1 MDPVDFFLSLPNTLE
16 GEAET
21 LYRMRMEELLW
32 RAGRYG
38 EDPTEAFLERLQR
51 QFPGHTAERIRE
63 FQEFSR
69 GRAES
74 LLTYYNRLI
83 NVAEDVRCT
92 DNSLL
97 ISKFLG
103 GLDEALGGGLR
114 MRVYELGA
122 EASLEEVF
130 DLAERVEL
138 AQRKYEAYLPRPT
151 ERSRRPTWAAAII
164 PEGGGRT
171 DARGESGIDTRT
183 CHRCGQPG
191 HLRRDCKNCD
201 GCGKPG
207 HRKRECPDAA
217 RCEICKKRGH
227 EAKDCYQR
235 EGGIRRHPEELQ
247 RQISRLQAQLRATG
261 LRGEAEAG
269 MYARDEEGEEVEQDV
284 QCALMAWRGREEM
297 GLRSGGKDGKRE
309 LGKKEQVKGEKP
321 TEPALERAPARH
333 PQERLACQTSV
344 LLLEKGAM
352 EVEGEKVKTAIIDT
366 GAQSVMLGKGM
377 AERLGL
383 LAPERHVKKGMLVMT
398 AEGGEPKWMP
408 CTRTPIEVTLLP
420 GGGGARDQNPH
431 EVRNLRPKRAYQ
443 AVEGPPPVEQGGPPG
458 LGGAPRMKR
467 MDKPQQQSDWQ
478 QPIHL
483 VELFGGI
490 GAGLSTVVRNGIAVR
505 RWTYVEKEPVVRRM
519 AEHHA
524 RKLQAEYPE
533 LLSERV
539 IREAM
544 GGMTHDVKE
553 ISEAEVVSWGHV
565 DLLVAGWECQGVSWA
580 GKGKGEG
587 DQRTRLMEELFRIL
601 EWLQERQGRVA
612 YLLENLDL
620 EGDSREPIRLV
631 RDRIR
636 GQLGEGVS
644 CDAARMG
651 SRHEQCNQVGQE
663 RRALPTLVAYVGAAG
678 YKWEAGK
685 PGPGMVY
692 DHGRRRWEEPTALEW
707 ELAMGYREDATAA
720 PGASEADRR
729 RALGNAMDG
738 HVLRWLVQRMWC
750 KVKEMELKLSST
762 EPVFHRRRKM
772 PPGDEE
778 ICKEKIKELLEAG
791 LIRRSESEYA
801 TPTVVAARRDL
812 TEEVL
817 SRRMCGD
824 YRALNK
830 ITVADRYPMPMAE
843 EIFDKLVEG
852 VFFTTLDL
860 RQGLNQIKIREE
872 DIKKTAFHGPD
883 GLYEWLYMPFGLRNA
898 SAVFQRVMDSVL
910 RGVECAA
917 CYIDDMVIFSTTEQ
931 QHLQDVER
939 TLTAI
944 EAAGLTCHPKKC
956 RWGEQTVQY
965 LGYEDLMAA
974 VKTTTVLKLPTADLP
989 FTLYTDWSSQGMGGI
1004 LCQEVEGEEK
1014 VVAYASR
1021 SCNSAE
1027 AQYSSYIGEG
1037 LAAVWAVGHFRVYLQ
1052 GREFTLV
1059 TDHQPLTWLMTTPGL
1074 TGRNAWW
1081 AMKLQEQAELSGAK
1095 GEKGP
1100 ADIWEDEP
1108 AMRWVKGETGE
1119 DEELTARVRARG
1131 QHYRWYQQQL
1141 QVQTE
1146 DGWKLVPAPSERE
1159 AVIKEIHTKLG
1170 HFGHERT
1177 VQLLK
1182 TGWWWEGMR
1191 RQVKGWVEGCEVCQR
1206 SRANLT
1212 QAKAELQS
1220 RSIRGLGFRW
1230 SLDLAGELPLSWG
1243 GKQYIVLMVEH
1254 VSKWLEVRAIPSKSS
1269 RHVATAFKEQVTLKR
1284 GLRAY
1289 GEKRKRDWDEELH
1302 WIAAGYRFGK
1312 QAALRD
1318 HSPYSLLYGCE
1329 PLLPVGA
1336 ARVLTDTVTAGTI
1349 ENWVALSKARAR
1361 YLRVMMPAALENLH
1375 TAQLRDA
1382 RRYEQRQQQGA
1393 GGRPRKGVSQGQ
1405 EVYLKRA
1412 KQDTLD
1418 VGVSTERWRVKEVR
1432 PSGVLVLENDKG
1444 ALLKEHQSNMA
1455 MVRGGKPQEKGPVTQ
1470 AQAARARA

>member
-1 MDPVDFFLSLPNTLE
+1 
-16 GEAET
+16 
-21 LYRMRMEELLW
+21 
-32 RAGRYG
+32 
-38 EDPTEAFLERLQR
+38 
-51 QFPGHTAERIRE
+51 
-63 FQEFSR
+63 
-69 GRAES
+69 
-74 LLTYYNRLI
+74 
-83 NVAEDVRCT
+83 
-92 DNSLL
+92 
-97 ISKFLG
+97 
-103 GLDEALGGGLR
+103 
-114 MRVYELGA
+114 
-122 EASLEEVF
+122 
-130 DLAERVEL
+130 
-138 AQRKYEAYLPRPT
+138 
-151 ERSRRPTWAAAII
+151 
-164 PEGGGRT
+164 
-171 DARGESGIDTRT
+171 
-183 CHRCGQPG
+183 
-191 HLRRDCKNCD
+191 
-201 GCGKPG
+201 
-207 HRKRECPDAA
+207 
-217 RCEICKKRGH
+217 
-227 EAKDCYQR
+227 
-235 EGGIRRHPEELQ
+235 
-247 RQISRLQAQLRATG
+247 
-261 LRGEAEAG
+261 
-269 MYARDEEGEEVEQDV
+269 
-284 QCALMAWRGREEM
+284 
-297 GLRSGGKDGKRE
+297 
-309 LGKKEQVKGEKP
+309 
-321 TEPALERAPARH
+321 
-333 PQERLACQTSV
+333 
-344 LLLEKGAM
+344 
-352 EVEGEKVKTAIIDT
+352 
-366 GAQSVMLGKGM
+366 
-377 AERLGL
+377 
-383 LAPERHVKKGMLVMT
+383 
-398 AEGGEPKWMP
+398 
-408 CTRTPIEVTLLP
+408 
-420 GGGGARDQNPH
+420 
-431 EVRNLRPKRAYQ
+431 
-443 AVEGPPPVEQGGPPG
+443 
-458 LGGAPRMKR
+458 

-483 VELFGGI
+483 LELFGGI
-490 GAGLSTVVRNGIAVR
+490 GAGLSAVVRNGIAVR

-524 RKLQAEYPE
+524 RNLQAEYPE

-544 GGMTHDVKE
+544 GGTTHDVKE
-553 ISEAEVVSWGHV
+553 ISEAEVASWGQI

-601 EWLQERQGRVA
+601 EWLLERQGRVA

-651 SRHEQCNQVGQE
+651 SGVKRAAERKVQDILAPGRTPAPVCRKSYSRHEQCNQVGQE

-692 DHGRRRWEEPTALEW
+692 DHGRRRWEEPTALER

-738 HVLRWLVQRMWC
+738 HVLRWLVQRMWRETVVSWGQEEEKGGVEAEPRGAWSCQEMGEESWVVGEAMSKEGKDAMQELLARHKKCFAFTMQELGRC

-812 TEEVL
+812 TGEVL

-860 RQGLNQIKIREE
+860 RQGFNQIKIREE

-883 GLYEWLYMPFGLRNA
+883 GLYEWLYMPFGLWNA

-917 CYIDDMVIFSTTEQ
+917 CYIDNVIGIQQAKVAVLDRLREPKDKSGLRAVLGFLSYYRRFVPNFSKRAAVLNGLLRE
-931 QHLQDVER
+931 D
-939 TLTAI
+939 
-944 EAAGLTCHPKKC
+944 EAWE
-956 RWGEQTVQY
+956 WGEAQKGALQ
-965 LGYEDLMAA
+965 DLMAA
-974 VKTTTVLKLPTADLP
+974 VKTATVLKLPTADLP
-989 FTLYTDWSSQGMGGI
+989 FTLYTDWSSQGIGGI

-1037 LAAVWAVGHFRVYLQ
+1037 HAAVWAVGHFRVYLQ

-1059 TDHQPLTWLMTTPGL
+1059 TDHQPLTWLMTTLGL
-1074 TGRNAWW
+1074 TRRNARW
-1081 AMKLQEQAELSGAK
+1081 AMKLQEYDFKIKHRPGKTLQHVDGLSRNPPPPEPTVTLTLLARQAELSGAK

-1100 ADIWEDEP
+1100 TDIWEDEP

-1191 RQVKGWVEGCEVCQR
+1191 RQVKGWVEGCEACQR

-1220 RSIRGLGFRW
+1220 LPIRGLGFRW
-1230 SLDLAGELPLSWG
+1230 SLDLAGELPLSRG

-1269 RHVATAFKEQVTLKR
+1269 MHVAAVIKEQVVCRFGACAEVLTDQGTEFQGEFKKLLEETGITHRRTSRYHPQSDGLTERLMQTLKR

-1336 ARVLTDTVTAGTI
+1336 ARVLTYTVTSGTI
-1349 ENWVALSKARAR
+1349 ENWVALSEARAR

-1382 RRYEQRQQQGA
+1382 RRYEQRQHQGV

-1418 VGVSTERWRVKEVR
+1418 VGVGTERWRVKEVR

-1444 ALLKEHQSNMA
+1444 ALLKEHQSNTA
-1455 MVRGGKPQEKGPVTQ
+1455 MVKGGKPQEKGPVTR
-1470 AQAARARA
+1470 AQAARARAQEGAVGK

>member
-1 MDPVDFFLSLPNTLE
+1 MMELHRVVLLFL
-16 GEAET
+16 
-21 LYRMRMEELLW
+21 
-32 RAGRYG
+32 
-38 EDPTEAFLERLQR
+38 
-51 QFPGHTAERIRE
+51 
-63 FQEFSR
+63 
-69 GRAES
+69 
-74 LLTYYNRLI
+74 
-83 NVAEDVRCT
+83 
-92 DNSLL
+92 
-97 ISKFLG
+97 
-103 GLDEALGGGLR
+103 GGLR

-122 EASLEEVF
+122 EASLEEVL

-171 DARGESGIDTRT
+171 DARGDSGIDTRT
-183 CHRCGQPG
+183 CHRCGKPG

-201 GCGKPG
+201 GCEKLG

-247 RQISRLQAQLRATG
+247 QQISRLQAQLRATG

-297 GLRSGGKDGKRE
+297 GLRRGGKDGRRE

-352 EVEGEKVKTAIIDT
+352 EVEGEKSEDFDVLVGTELVYAVGMKICTWTEKVEFRTRYWKKEGPLGELPVRFVK
-366 GAQSVMLGKGM
+366 V
-377 AERLGL
+377 
-383 LAPERHVKKGMLVMT
+383 
-398 AEGGEPKWMP
+398 EPK
-408 CTRTPIEVTLLP
+408 RV
-420 GGGGARDQNPH
+420 
-431 EVRNLRPKRAYQ
+431 YQ
-443 AVEGPPPVEQGGPPG
+443 AAEGPPPVEQGGPPG

-490 GAGLSTVVRNGIAVR
+490 GGGLSAVVRNGIAVR

-544 GGMTHDVKE
+544 GGTTHDVKE
-553 ISEAEVVSWGHV
+553 ISEAEVASWG
-565 DLLVAGWECQGVSWA
+565 
-580 GKGKGEG
+580 
-587 DQRTRLMEELFRIL
+587 
-601 EWLQERQGRVA
+601 QERQGRVA

-651 SRHEQCNQVGQE
+651 SYAHRLRMYWQNVVPAMQLQAEIEGVKRAAERKVQDILAPRRTPAPVCRKSYSRHEQCNQVGQE
-663 RRALPTLVAYVGAAG
+663 
-678 YKWEAGK
+678 
-685 PGPGMVY
+685 
-692 DHGRRRWEEPTALEW
+692 
-707 ELAMGYREDATAA
+707 REDATAA

-738 HVLRWLVQRMWC
+738 HVLRWLVQRMWREMVVSWGQEEEKGGVEAEPRGAWSCQEMGEESWVVGEAMSKEGKDAMQELLARHRKCFAFTMQELGRC

-762 EPVFHRRRKM
+762 EPV
-772 PPGDEE
+772 
-778 ICKEKIKELLEAG
+778 
-791 LIRRSESEYA
+791 
-801 TPTVVAARRDL
+801 RDL
-812 TEEVL
+812 TGEVL

-830 ITVADRYPMPMAE
+830 ITVADRYSMPMAE
-843 EIFDKLVEG
+843 EIFDKLAEG

-860 RQGLNQIKIREE
+860 RQGFNQIKIREE
-872 DIKKTAFHGPD
+872 LIKKTAFHGPD

-910 RGVECAA
+910 RGLECAA
-917 CYIDDMVIFSTTEQ
+917 CYIDDVVIFSTTEQ

-965 LGYEDLMAA
+965 LGYEVKGGQIGIQQAKVAVLDRLREPKDKSGLRVVLGFLSYYRRFVPNFSKRAAVLNGLLREDKAWEWGEAQKGALQDLMAA
-974 VKTTTVLKLPTADLP
+974 VKTATVLKLPTADLP

-1004 LCQEVEGEEK
+1004 ICQEVEGEEK

-1059 TDHQPLTWLMTTPGL
+1059 TYLQPLMWLMTTPGL
-1074 TGRNAWW
+1074 TDRNARW
-1081 AMKLQEQAELSGAK
+1081 AMKLQQYDFKIKHRPGKTLQHVDGLSRN
-1095 GEKGP
+1095 P
-1100 ADIWEDEP
+1100 PPPEP
-1108 AMRWVKGETGE
+1108 T
-1119 DEELTARVRARG
+1119 
-1131 QHYRWYQQQL
+1131 
-1141 QVQTE
+1141 
-1146 DGWKLVPAPSERE
+1146 
-1159 AVIKEIHTKLG
+1159 
-1170 HFGHERT
+1170 
-1177 VQLLK
+1177 
-1182 TGWWWEGMR
+1182 
-1191 RQVKGWVEGCEVCQR
+1191 
-1206 SRANLT
+1206 
-1212 QAKAELQS
+1212 
-1220 RSIRGLGFRW
+1220 
-1230 SLDLAGELPLSWG
+1230 
-1243 GKQYIVLMVEH
+1243 
-1254 VSKWLEVRAIPSKSS
+1254 
-1269 RHVATAFKEQVTLKR
+1269 VTLHCWP
-1284 GLRAY
+1284 G
-1289 GEKRKRDWDEELH
+1289 
-1302 WIAAGYRFGK
+1302 
-1312 QAALRD
+1312 
-1318 HSPYSLLYGCE
+1318 
-1329 PLLPVGA
+1329 
-1336 ARVLTDTVTAGTI
+1336 
-1349 ENWVALSKARAR
+1349 
-1361 YLRVMMPAALENLH
+1361 
-1375 TAQLRDA
+1375 
-1382 RRYEQRQQQGA
+1382 RR
-1393 GGRPRKGVSQGQ
+1393 S
-1405 EVYLKRA
+1405 
-1412 KQDTLD
+1412 
-1418 VGVSTERWRVKEVR
+1418 
-1432 PSGVLVLENDKG
+1432 
-1444 ALLKEHQSNMA
+1444 
-1455 MVRGGKPQEKGPVTQ
+1455 
-1470 AQAARARA
+1470 